1 LRRGG
6 LRGNL
11 TCDGARSFTYDLE
24 NRLLTVT
31 TGATSLAYDPL
42 GRLRTYT
49 TSGLATDFLHDGDR
63 LSAEYSSGGALLRR
77 YVHGPGVDEP
87 LVWYEGT
94 GTTDRRNLIADNQ
107 GSIVAESGASVT
119 RYSYGPY
126 GEPNAW
132 AGSRF
137 RYTGQVA
144 LPEIGLYYYKARIY
158 NSDLGRFMQT
168 DPIGYEDDL
177 NLHLYVGND
186 PVNLMDSTGMSSSC
200 TASRINTAQGSVCGG
215 SAFDPSYFP
224 AAEGDE
230 NVVEINGRRGGRAR
244 NYSPAE
250 QIRIDIYYRGLNEVN
265 RYDPG
270 YTVAHPPGWV
280 PTNRDIARI
289 HELGQNLRHT
299 YSFFENRGIAIH
311 PHALRNIIE
320 RSSRG
325 VNNQAVLNAYNRGRV
340 FHDPASGNY
349 VRRDSQTGVYVVTT
363 APSGGKIVTAAEGPI
378 RGRWNP
384 LPYRE

>member
-1 LRRGG
+1 MRRGG

-186 PVNLMDSTGMSSSC
+186 PVNLMDST
-200 TASRINTAQGSVCGG
+200 
-215 SAFDPSYFP
+215 
-224 AAEGDE
+224 
-230 NVVEINGRRGGRAR
+230 
-244 NYSPAE
+244 
-250 QIRIDIYYRGLNEVN
+250 
-265 RYDPG
+265 
-270 YTVAHPPGWV
+270 
-280 PTNRDIARI
+280 
-289 HELGQNLRHT
+289 
-299 YSFFENRGIAIH
+299 
-311 PHALRNIIE
+311 
-320 RSSRG
+320 
-325 VNNQAVLNAYNRGRV
+325 
-340 FHDPASGNY
+340 
-349 VRRDSQTGVYVVTT
+349 
-363 APSGGKIVTAAEGPI
+363 
-378 RGRWNP
+378 
-384 LPYRE
+384 